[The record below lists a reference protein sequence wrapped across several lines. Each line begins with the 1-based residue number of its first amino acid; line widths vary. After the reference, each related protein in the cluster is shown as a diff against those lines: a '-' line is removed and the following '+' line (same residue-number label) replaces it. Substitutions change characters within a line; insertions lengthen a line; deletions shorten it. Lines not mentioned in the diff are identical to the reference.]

1 MTSFSIQTF
10 GCRVNQAE
18 AFSWADEFQSHGL
31 RYEKDFTRSDFIV
44 VNSCTLTSRAD
55 RDVRSF
61 VKRASRLNP
70 KARLILTGCY
80 VERKPEDFEE
90 FPQVWLLLSN
100 TDKRN
105 LPAKVLTLANPQGDI
120 PYLPFRSRAL
130 VKIQDGC
137 SFRCAFCVI
146 PKVRGPSVSFGKD
159 EILAQVQKFI
169 NLGFREVVFT
179 GIHLCSYGLDLRP
192 KSSLL
197 ELLEE
202 VEKLDGLRRVRLSSL
217 DPRFLS
223 PRLLDYI
230 TSSEKVCPHFHLSLQ
245 HGSDEILERMGRRIS
260 VEDYQRILAFLR
272 HNSPRAS
279 LGADLIVG
287 FPGETEE
294 DFKMTHRFLE
304 KSPLTYFHVFSYS
317 PRPDTPAAS
326 WPQLD
331 SKVKHERAALIRM
344 LARKKNADFRRLFVG
359 EECDAVVIKKK
370 SDRSEVLTSNY
381 IRVFT
386 PPPCREVKEE
396 VNVKITRVTPRDTF
410 GEITDFSRR

>member
-18 AFSWADEFQSHGL
+18 AFSWADEFQNRGL

-55 RDVRSF
+55 RDVRKF
-61 VKRASRLNP
+61 IKRASRLNP

-80 VERKPEDFEE
+80 VERKSEDFEE

-105 LPAKVLTLANPQGDI
+105 LPAKVLPLANPQKNI
-120 PYLPFRSRAL
+120 PNFPFRSRAL

-137 SFRCAFCVI
+137 NFRCSFCVI
-146 PKVRGPSVSFGKD
+146 PKLRGPSASFGKK
-159 EILAQVQKFI
+159 EVLAQIKKFI
-169 NLGFREVVFT
+169 NRGFKEIVLT
-179 GIHLCSYGLDLRP
+179 GIHLCSYGLDLKP

-197 ELLEE
+197 QLLEE
-202 VEKLDGLRRVRLSSL
+202 IEDLDGLARVRLSSL

-223 PRLLDYI
+223 PTLLEYI
-230 TSSEKVCPHFHLSLQ
+230 TSSKKVCPHFHLSLQ
-245 HGSDEILERMGRRIS
+245 HGSDEILERMGRKIS
-260 VEDYQRILAFLR
+260 VEDYRRILAFLR

-279 LGADLIVG
+279 LGADLVVG

-294 DFKMTHRFLE
+294 DFKITHRFLE

-317 PRPDTPAAS
+317 PRPGTLAAS
-326 WPQLD
+326 WPQLNG
-331 SKVKHERAALIRM
+331 KLKHERAALLRK
-344 LARKKNADFRRLFVG
+344 LARKKNTDFRRLFVG
-359 EECDAVVIKKK
+359 EECDAVVIKKEK
-370 SDRSEVLTSNY
+370 EESEVLTSNY
-381 IRVFT
+381 IKVFV
-386 PPPCREVKEE
+386 PSSLPEEREEVK
-396 VNVKITRVTPRDTF
+396 VKITKVVPRDTF
-410 GEITDFSRR
+410 GEITDFCIC